1 MNNKITLGVALTL
14 CSTMLLNSPL
24 HAQKAPLAKS
34 ISRFQLI
41 KRPAFNAYFERLA
54 ETSKKVST
62 SGGQTLAT
70 KTGSLGKS
78 EVVVNMTPR
87 ATPVQTVGAVTTQRN
102 GSSVCESQN
111 YNMDYLNVG
120 VFNSY
125 TRALPASVYPGAFIE
140 AQSLLTNRPSA
151 YSATGR
157 APLNIGISINDSK
170 NIKNFTATTFGSN
183 YTNELHTALRN
194 KSFGTQ
200 IPAYLVM
207 NAVEVNSLTQLQA
220 NFDLTVGLMIPL
232 EELGVPVEISQ
243 GISVGVSDTS
253 SRRVYSYLLTYEQP
267 MYDYTVKEIDRSLF
281 FTAPGA
287 AAQHP
292 TAVMVRSV
300 VYGRRITMLIKSS
313 ETLETVKTT
322 VRERLGVSTTGDLGV
337 SAGLQVDAEIR
348 NRFEQQINSFHAF
361 VQGGSAELGNKIF
374 HDPAAIKSY
383 IEDTRAASLSAA
395 TGEVPIQYILE
406 KVNADAVVGVRST
419 ANYNAQSCIQ
429 PHFDIAV
436 IYKGIKCNKV
446 VEAPGDDKED
456 VFGRCSVNGKRLAD
470 IPENSALSI
479 KAGTTSADLKTVLAG
494 DNITLDRL
502 ATYILTFTS
511 ELKDWELLQK
521 PEFKLAQPL
530 DGKYQITTGRLNKIM
545 ALDKGESTLLDE
557 GTQELKLYEN
567 SDKSSASI
575 SVLYQV
581 KVTRN

>member
-1 MNNKITLGVALTL
+1 MNNRIIPGVITLCTILLLQGQLT
-14 CSTMLLNSPL
+14 
-24 HAQKAPLAKS
+24 AQTTPLAKS
-34 ISRFQLI
+34 NLRFQLT
-41 KRPAFNAYFERLA
+41 KRAAFNTYFERLA
-54 ETSKKVST
+54 EVSKKVNTGS
-62 SGGQTLAT
+62 GQTLAS

-87 ATPVQTVGAVTTQRN
+87 STPVQSVGAATTQRN
-102 GSSVCESQN
+102 GKSVCESQN

-120 VFNSY
+120 LFNSY
-125 TRALPASVYPGAFIE
+125 TLSLPASVYPGAFVE
-140 AQSLLTNRPSA
+140 AQSLLSNRPAA
-151 YSATGR
+151 YTAAGR

-170 NIKNFTATTFGSN
+170 NIKNFTASTFGSN
-183 YTNELHTALRN
+183 YTTELHAALRN
-194 KSFGTQ
+194 TSFGTQ

-253 SRRVYSYLLTYEQP
+253 SRKLYSYLLTYEQP

-281 FTAPGA
+281 FTGNGA

-292 TAVMVRSV
+292 NAVLVRSV
-300 VYGRRITMLIKSS
+300 IYGRRITMLIKSS

-337 SAGLQVDAEIR
+337 SAGLQVDAAIR
-348 NRFEQQINSFHAF
+348 NRFEQQIRSFHAF

-374 HDPAAIKSY
+374 NDPAAIKSY
-383 IEDTRAASLSAA
+383 IEDTRAARLTAA

-406 KVNADAVVGVRST
+406 RVSSDAVVGIRST

-429 PHFDIAV
+429 PNFDIAV

-446 VEAPGDDKED
+446 IEAPGDDKED
-456 VFGRCSVNGKRLAD
+456 VFGKCTVNGKKLAD

-479 KAGTTSADLKTVLAG
+479 KAGTTSADLKTVVAG
-494 DNITLDRL
+494 DNIALDQM
-502 ATYILTFTS
+502 ASYILNFSS

-530 DGKYQITTGRLNKIM
+530 DGKYQITSSRLNKIM
-545 ALDKGESTLLDE
+545 ALDKGESALLDE

-567 SDKSSASI
+567 SDKSSASV